1 MTDRSPDRAE
11 RRSFAHISPDF
22 ETEETTEHRYSEL
35 IRKLEKRCD
44 LRGGSELVSTLRSCG
59 SSAPCGSAACPRC
72 NRAFRLRLHRQA
84 RKILPRKAEI
94 LSISLIPRS
103 SRVDVDE
110 LSDFDLLKWVKS
122 RQRAISRA
130 LPDNAI
136 FIGGIDISLNTWE
149 NSDPHWCF
157 HIYGFIVLPEGW
169 GVEKKRRRQLLR
181 SDIAKHCPLLEPAED
196 GSKERPLLL
205 KRRARSDFRLH
216 FLYAYKSL
224 FYRRSRYPYQKR
236 NSTKISSNVRSQA
249 LPVSRE
255 IELALFLARY
265 GVGSR
270 LLLVGLR
277 RQGHD
282 ANFSLLRRVTRQS
295 SGLGGEKAQ

>member
-1 MTDRSPDRAE
+1 MNDRFYDRAE
-11 RRSFAHISPDF
+11 RRSFAHTPPKF
-22 ETEETTEHRYSEL
+22 ETEEDT
-35 IRKLEKRCD
+35 EKRCGEMIRQLERRPD
-44 LRGGSELVSTLRSCG
+44 LHGAKKLGLTLRSCG

-181 SDIAKHCPLLEPAED
+181 SDIARHSPLLEPAED
-196 GSKERPLLL
+196 SSNERPLLL
-205 KRRARSDFRLH
+205 KRRARSDFKRHL
-216 FLYAYKSL
+216 LYAYKSL

-249 LPVSRE
+249 LPVNRE

-282 ANFSLLRRVTRQS
+282 ANFSLLRHVTRQS
-295 SGLGGEKAQ
+295 SGVDGETAQ